1 MNYSVSYHPIS
12 EEQMNTWYFDV
23 FNDLGEAEDLTVR
36 IPKEQLKENS
46 QKALE
51 SFYKEKYIEMMKRS
65 RNLDYGDFNKWH
77 GYFLAIVQ
85 GFFEKF
91 YFVQGS
97 AVSAIH
103 DMAFKHKY
111 FTPWDKVIAS
121 DYIEDLTFDSTLN
134 GEFSAGAY
142 ISASQ
147 VKALL
152 EDYENDEYIKD
163 LLQEQFPKQ
172 RIEVFLAALKSASQN
187 NQGVLEA
194 SRVIE
199 QSEGVFEE
207 PSCYSNL
214 FNCDVMSAAVYTT
227 ELAEHYDSIYKG
239 TGE

>member
-12 EEQMNTWYFDV
+12 QEQMNAWYFDV
-23 FNDLGEAEDLTVR
+23 FEDLGEAQDLTVR
-36 IPKEQLKENS
+36 IPKEQLKNNS
-46 QKALE
+46 QKSLE
-51 SFYKEKYIEMMKRS
+51 EFYKEKYLEMVKRS

-97 AVSAIH
+97 AVSAIE

-111 FTPWDKVIAS
+111 FTPWDKVIPS
-121 DYIEDLTFDSTLN
+121 DYMEGLTFDSSLN

-142 ISASQ
+142 ISPSQ
-147 VKALL
+147 VKVLLHDYKNDVYIKELL
-152 EDYENDEYIKD
+152 E
-163 LLQEQFPKQ
+163 EQFEKQ
-172 RIEVFLAALKSASQN
+172 KIEVFLAALRYASQN
-187 NQGVLEA
+187 EQGLLEA

-227 ELAEHYDSIYKG
+227 ELAEHYDAIYKG
-239 TGE
+239 AE

>member
-1 MNYSVSYHPIS
+1 MNFSVSYHPIS
-12 EEQMNTWYFDV
+12 PEQMNTWYFDV
-23 FNDLGEAEDLTVR
+23 FEDLGEAEDLTVR

-46 QKALE
+46 QKSLE
-51 SFYKEKYIEMMKRS
+51 EFYKEKYLEMLKRS

-91 YFVQGS
+91 YFVQGCS
-97 AVSAIH
+97 VSAIH

-111 FTPWDKVIAS
+111 LTPWDKVIPS

-142 ISASQ
+142 ISPTQ
-147 VKALL
+147 VKELL
-152 EDYENDEYIKD
+152 HDYENDEYIKD
-163 LLQEQFPKQ
+163 LLEGQFEKQ
-172 RIEVFLAALKSASQN
+172 KIEVFLAALRYASQN
-187 NQGVLEA
+187 DQGVLEA

-199 QSEGVFEE
+199 QSDGVFEE

-214 FNCDVMSAAVYTT
+214 FNCDVMSAAVYTS
-227 ELAEHYDSIYKG
+227 ELAEQYDAIYKG
-239 TGE
+239 TE